1 MNKGRNGSN
10 SVERPRAFDADG
22 GVKCVVVTCEQK
34 GPLDPFANNTN
45 GMRKPAHQRWE
56 VVRLHLLG

>member
-22 GVKCVVVTCEQK
+22 GVKCVVVACEQK
-34 GPLDPFANNTN
+34 GPLDPSVNNTN
-45 GMRKPAHQRWE
+45 AMRKPDHQRWE
-56 VVRLHLLG
+56 HVRLHILG